1 MCVLPVDVGAKREP
15 REMGTSVELRAEL
28 ANEDRENRRLLGR
41 GPRAYERELSHGR
54 TSTDWRER
62 PKNADEVTGFAT
74 RE

>member
-41 GPRAYERELSHGR
+41 YSSPYGRAGI
-54 TSTDWRER
+54 
-62 PKNADEVTGFAT
+62 
-74 RE
+74 